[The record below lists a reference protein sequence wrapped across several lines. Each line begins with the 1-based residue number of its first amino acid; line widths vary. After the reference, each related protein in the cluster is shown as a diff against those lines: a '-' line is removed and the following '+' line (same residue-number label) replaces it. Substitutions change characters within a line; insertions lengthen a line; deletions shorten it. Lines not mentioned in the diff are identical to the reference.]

1 MTVRDGFVLTR
12 HARDGVDGIEISLWL
27 ATADGPLLLRYSRQR
42 AVCFIPSH
50 QQSIAAAALP
60 ARSRVSFEPLAL
72 RDADLAA
79 VTGCYF
85 LSQQD
90 LRSATQSW
98 ADAGVLVYEADVRAA
113 DRFLMERFVC
123 GGAQVSGTFTA
134 QGSFQIASAPRLTPS
149 AFVPQLKVVSLDIET
164 AMQGLELFSIG
175 VYSEWK
181 QQIERVVFLAKENA
195 RHDEDDALVRYCGSE
210 MGVWSAFVKW
220 LDGFDP
226 DVIIGWS
233 VVSFDLN
240 FLARW
245 CEARKLPFAVGR
257 NRSEARW
264 LGQDDDGDRRQIQ
277 LQGRVVLDGIDW
289 LKQAGHVYERF
300 SLEFVSR
307 QLLDEGKLL
316 TGSGRGEDIAQLFA
330 EAPAEL
336 AAYNI
341 KDCELVWRIFAKT
354 DLISFALA
362 RSQLTG
368 LALGRIGGSVA
379 AFDFRYLPLLHR
391 AGFVAPDQQYA
402 DLSVV
407 SPGGY
412 VMDSQ
417 PGLYDSVVVL
427 DFKSLYPSIIRSFLI
442 DPLGLV
448 LGLQETGLQETGLQG
463 AGLQGAGLHEE
474 TARQPLIEGFDGAVF
489 TRSPAL
495 LPGLIAELWCARDE
509 AKASHNRALDLA
521 VKILMNSFYGVLGS
535 PGCRFFEPRLASS
548 ITRRGHQ
555 IIQDSRRF
563 IEARG
568 YPVIYGDTDSL
579 FVWLKH
585 RYPHETA
592 CELAQLLVVDINA
605 YWRQRLREEFDLD
618 SALEIKFEAHYR
630 RFFMPTIR
638 NSEQGS
644 KKRYAGLVECRDAQ
658 GQWQRELV
666 FKGLESVRSDWTR
679 LAKRF
684 QHELYRRIFCE
695 EPFEDYVRNLVA
707 EVRAGLHDADLVYRK
722 RLRAQLDSYQRN
734 VPPHVQAALKLQQ
747 AGTRVRRGDTIEYV
761 ICRDGAFPVQLQH
774 TAPDYAHY
782 IERQLAPAADSL
794 LQCVGASF
802 ATIVEA
808 QISLF

>member
-1 MTVRDGFVLTR
+1 MTSVRDGFVLTR
-12 HARDGVDGIEISLWL
+12 HARDGADGIEISLWL
-27 ATADGPLLLRYSRQR
+27 ATGQGPLLLRYNRQR
-42 AVCFIPSH
+42 AVCFIPQH
-50 QQSIAAAALP
+50 QQSMAAAALP
-60 ARSRVSFEPLAL
+60 ARLKVGFEPLAL
-72 RDADLAA
+72 RNAALDAVA
-79 VTGCYF
+79 GCYF

-90 LRSATQSW
+90 LRTAAQCW
-98 ADAGVLVYEADVRAA
+98 ADTGVLVYEADVRAA

-123 GGAQVSGTFTA
+123 GGAQVHGAFAT
-134 QGSFQIASAPRLTPS
+134 QGSFHLADAPRLAPS
-149 AFVPQLKVVSLDIET
+149 AFSPQLKVVSLDIET
-164 AMQGLELFSIG
+164 AMDRLELFSIG
-175 VYSEWK
+175 VYAEW
-181 QQIERVVFLAKENA
+181 QQQVIQHVFMA
-195 RHDEDDALVRYCGSE
+195 RRGEDDALVRYCGSE
-210 MGVWSAFVKW
+210 MGVWSAFIKW
-220 LDGFDP
+220 LEEFDP

-233 VVSFDLN
+233 VVGFDLN

-245 CEARKLPFAVGR
+245 CEARNLPFAMGR
-257 NRSEARW
+257 NNTEARW
-264 LGQDDDGDRRQIQ
+264 FGQDDDGDRRQIQ

-289 LKQAGHVYERF
+289 LKQAGYVYERF

-307 QLLDEGKLL
+307 QLLGEGKLL
-316 TGSGRGEDIAQLFA
+316 TGSGRGEEIAHQF
-330 EAPAEL
+330 EHAPAEL

-341 KDCELVWRIFAKT
+341 KDCELVWRIFEKT
-354 DLISFALA
+354 DLIGFAVA

-391 AGFVAPDQQYA
+391 AGFVAPDQHHG
-402 DLSVV
+402 DFSVV

-442 DPLGLV
+442 DPLGLI
-448 LGLQETGLQETGLQG
+448 LGLQP
-463 AGLQGAGLHEE
+463 AGLHDSSGG
-474 TARQPLIEGFDGAVF
+474 QPLVEGFDGAMF
-489 TRSPAL
+489 ARSPSP
-495 LPGLIAELWCARDE
+495 LPDLIAELWRARDE
-509 AKASHNRALDLA
+509 AKASKNRALDLA

-535 PGCRFFEPRLASS
+535 PGCRFFDPRLASS

-592 CELAQLLVVDINA
+592 CDLAQLLVTDINT
-605 YWRQRLREEFDLD
+605 YWRERLREEFDLH

-638 NSEQGS
+638 GSDQGS
-644 KKRYAGLVECRDAQ
+644 KKRYAGLIELQDRQ
-658 GQWQRELV
+658 GKWQRDLV

-679 LAKRF
+679 LAKQF

-695 EPFEDYVRNLVA
+695 EPFEDYIRTIVA
-707 EVRAGLHDADLVYRK
+707 GVQDGRHDDDLVYRK
-722 RLRAQLDSYQRN
+722 RLRASLESYQRN
-734 VPPHVQAALKLQQ
+734 VPPHVQAARKLQE
-747 AGTRVRRGDTIEYV
+747 AGMRVRRGDTIEYV
-761 ICRDGAFPVQLQH
+761 ICRDGAFPVQLAH
-774 TAPDYAHY
+774 GTPDYAHY
-782 IERQLAPAADSL
+782 IERQLAPPADSL
-794 LQCVGASF
+794 LQCLGTSF
-802 ATIVEA
+802 GQIVER

>member
-1 MTVRDGFVLTR
+1 MSAVRDGFVLTR
-12 HARDGVDGIEISLWL
+12 HARDGAGGIEISLWL
-27 ATADGPLLLRYSRQR
+27 ATGQGPLLLRYNQQR
-42 AVCFIPSH
+42 AICFIPQH
-50 QQSIAAAALP
+50 QQAAAAAALP
-60 ARSRVSFEPLAL
+60 QRLRVSFEPLAL
-72 RDADLAA
+72 RNA
-79 VTGCYF
+79 VLEGVSGCYF
-85 LSQQD
+85 QSQQD
-90 LRSATQSW
+90 LRTAAQCW
-98 ADAGVLVYEADVRAA
+98 ADAGILVYEADVRAA

-123 GGAQVSGTFTA
+123 GGVQV
-134 QGSFQIASAPRLTPS
+134 QGMCATQAGIEIAEAPRLAPS
-149 AFVPQLKVVSLDIET
+149 SFVPQLKMVSLDIET
-164 AMQGLELFSIG
+164 AMDRLELFSIG
-175 VYSEWK
+175 VYAQW
-181 QQIERVVFLAKENA
+181 QQQTVQHVFLAKESVA
-195 RHDEDDALVRYCGSE
+195 PRGDDDGLVRYCGSE

-220 LDGFDP
+220 LEEFDP
-226 DVIIGWS
+226 DIIIGWS
-233 VVSFDLN
+233 VVAFDLN

-245 CEARKLPFAVGR
+245 CEARQLPFAIGR

-300 SLEFVSR
+300 SLEFVAR
-307 QLLDEGKLL
+307 QLLDDGKLL
-316 TGSGRGEDIAQLFA
+316 TGSGRGEEISHLF
-330 EAPAEL
+330 EHAPAEL

-341 KDCELVWRIFAKT
+341 KDCELVWRIFEKT
-354 DLISFALA
+354 DLLGFAIA

-368 LALGRIGGSVA
+368 LALGRTGGSVA

-391 AGFVAPDQQYA
+391 AGFVAPDQHHG
-402 DLSVV
+402 DFSVV

-448 LGLQETGLQETGLQG
+448 LGLHGESGGQALV
-463 AGLQGAGLHEE
+463 
-474 TARQPLIEGFDGAVF
+474 PGFDGAMF
-489 TRSPAL
+489 ARSPSP
-495 LPGLIAELWCARDE
+495 LPDLIAELWRARDV
-509 AKASHNRALDLA
+509 AKASANRALDLA

-535 PGCRFFEPRLASS
+535 PGCRFFDPRLASS

-592 CELAQLLVVDINA
+592 CELAQLLVTDINA
-605 YWRQRLREEFDLD
+605 YWHQRLRDEFDLR

-638 NSEQGS
+638 GSEQGS
-644 KKRYAGLVECRDAQ
+644 KKRYAGLIETQDRQ
-658 GQWQRELV
+658 GRWQRDLI

-679 LAKRF
+679 LAKQF

-695 EPFEDYVRNLVA
+695 EPFEDYVRNIVV
-707 EVRAGLHDADLVYRK
+707 EVRDGRHDDDLVYRK
-722 RLRAQLDSYQRN
+722 RLRAALDSYQRN
-734 VPPHVQAALKLQQ
+734 VPPHVQAARKLQE
-747 AGTRVRRGDTIEYV
+747 AGMRVRRGDTIEYV
-761 ICRDGAFPVQLQH
+761 ICRGGAFPVQLAH
-774 TAPDYAHY
+774 GAPDYAHY
-782 IERQLAPAADSL
+782 IERQLAPPADSL
-794 LQCVGASF
+794 LQCLGTSF
-802 ATIVEA
+802 AQIVEH

>member
-1 MTVRDGFVLTR
+1 MTTVRDGFVLTR
-12 HARDGVDGIEISLWL
+12 HARDGADGIEISLWL
-27 ATADGPLLLRYSRQR
+27 STNEGPLLLRYPRQR
-42 AVCFIPSH
+42 AVCFIPSD
-50 QQSIAAAALP
+50 QQPIAAAVLAPRL
-60 ARSRVSFEPLAL
+60 RVSFESLAL
-72 RDADLAA
+72 RNADLAA

-90 LRSATQSW
+90 LRAATQSW
-98 ADAGVLVYEADVRAA
+98 VDAGVLVYEADVRAA
-113 DRFLMERFVC
+113 DRFLMERFVR
-123 GGAQVSGTFTA
+123 GGAQVSGLFTA
-134 QGSFQIASAPRLTPS
+134 QSNFQISEVPRLAPS
-149 AFVPQLKVVSLDIET
+149 AFMPQLKVVSLDIET
-164 AMQGLELFSIG
+164 AMHGLELFSIG
-175 VYSEWK
+175 VYGEWR
-181 QQIERVVFLAKENA
+181 QQVVQIVFMAK
-195 RHDEDDALVRYCGSE
+195 RGDDDALVRYCGSE

-220 LDGFDP
+220 LEEFDP

-245 CEARKLPFAVGR
+245 CEARKLPFAIGR
-257 NRSEARW
+257 NRTEARW
-264 LGQDDDGDRRQIQ
+264 FGQDDDGDRRQIQ

-316 TGSGRGEDIAQLFA
+316 TGSGRGEEIAQLFA

-341 KDCELVWRIFAKT
+341 KDCELVWRIFEKT
-354 DLISFALA
+354 DLVSFALA

-368 LALGRIGGSVA
+368 LALGRTGASVA

-391 AGFVAPDQQYA
+391 AGFVAPDQQHG
-402 DLSVV
+402 DFSVT

-442 DPLGLV
+442 DPLGLI
-448 LGLQETGLQETGLQG
+448 LGLREVRLQETSSIDENSQ
-463 AGLQGAGLHEE
+463 
-474 TARQPLIEGFDGAVF
+474 QPLVEGFDGAVF

-495 LPGLIAELWCARDE
+495 LPGLIAELWRARDE

-605 YWRQRLREEFDLD
+605 YWCQRLREEFDLE

-644 KKRYAGLVECRDAQ
+644 KKRYAGLVEFRDAQ
-658 GQWQRELV
+658 GQWQRELI

-679 LAKRF
+679 LAKQF
-684 QHELYRRIFCE
+684 QQELYRRIFCD
-695 EPFEDYVRNLVA
+695 EPFEEYIRNLVA

-734 VPPHVQAALKLQQ
+734 IPPHVQAALKLQQ
-747 AGTRVRRGDTIEYV
+747 KGIRVRRGDTIEYV
-761 ICRDGAFPVQLQH
+761 ICRDGAFPVQLEYA
-774 TAPDYAHY
+774 TPDYAHY
-782 IERQLAPAADSL
+782 IERQLAPPADSL
-794 LQCVGASF
+794 LQCVGTSF
-802 ATIVEA
+802 ANIAEA